1 MKFLKRHAYALLFTL
16 FLMGA
21 NVYSLLKVFV
31 IPSAVSTV
39 SANTTSSSTASS
51 TTSTSTGKVTKTDTT
66 YKDDNMD
73 IKITTGKTSD
83 TTYYVADIKLSSA
96 DYLKTALAQNTYGTN
111 ITETTSSIA
120 QQNNAIFAINGD
132 YYGANQS
139 GYVIKNGQVYR
150 DTDRN
155 SDYEDLA
162 VYSDGS
168 FKTFKESDTTAQKF
182 GNQCVVAAID
192 AKKMADGSW
201 HVFVAG
207 GRKDT
212 GRDLIQW
219 AQEVVAL
226 GAGEILLTSMD
237 KDGTKSGF
245 DLEMLN
251 RVAEVVDVPIIAS
264 GGAGNIE
271 DIVEVFEKTTAT
283 GALAASIF
291 HFGEVNIGET
301 KQVLANAGIEV
312 R

>member
-1 MKFLKRHAYALLFTL
+1 MLKKRIIPCLDVKDGRVVKGVNFVNLTDVGDPVDSARAYYEAGCDELVFLD
-16 FLMGA
+16 
-21 NVYSLLKVFV
+21 
-31 IPSAVSTV
+31 I
-39 SANTTSSSTASS
+39 TA
-51 TTSTSTGKVTKTDTT
+51 
-66 YKDDNMD
+66 
-73 IKITTGKTSD
+73 TSD
-83 TTYYVADIKLSSA
+83 NRETTVDMVRRVADQVFIPFTVGGGIRSVEDMNKMLKAGADKVAVNSSA
-96 DYLKTALAQNTYGTN
+96 LANPQL
-111 ITETTSSIA
+111 IA
-120 QQNNAIFAINGD
+120 D
-132 YYGANQS
+132 C
-139 GYVIKNGQVYR
+139 
-150 DTDRN
+150 
-155 SDYEDLA
+155 
-162 VYSDGS
+162 
-168 FKTFKESDTTAQKF
+168 AQKF

-192 AKKMADGSW
+192 AKNMADGSW

-212 GRDLIQW
+212 GMDLIQW

-312 R
+312 RR

>member
-1 MKFLKRHAYALLFTL
+1 MLKKRIIPCLDVKDGRVVKGVNFVNLTDVGDPVDSARAYYEAGCDELVFLD
-16 FLMGA
+16 
-21 NVYSLLKVFV
+21 
-31 IPSAVSTV
+31 I
-39 SANTTSSSTASS
+39 TA
-51 TTSTSTGKVTKTDTT
+51 
-66 YKDDNMD
+66 
-73 IKITTGKTSD
+73 TSD
-83 TTYYVADIKLSSA
+83 NRETTVDMVRRVADQVFIPFTVGGGIRSVEDMNKMLKAGADKVAVNSSA
-96 DYLKTALAQNTYGTN
+96 LANPQL
-111 ITETTSSIA
+111 IA
-120 QQNNAIFAINGD
+120 D
-132 YYGANQS
+132 C
-139 GYVIKNGQVYR
+139 
-150 DTDRN
+150 
-155 SDYEDLA
+155 
-162 VYSDGS
+162 
-168 FKTFKESDTTAQKF
+168 AQKF

-192 AKKMADGSW
+192 AKKIADGSW
-201 HVFVAG
+201 RVFVAG

-312 R
+312 RQ

>member
-1 MKFLKRHAYALLFTL
+1 MLKKRIIPCLDVKDGRVVKGVNFVNLTDVGDPVDSARAYYEAGCDELVFLD
-16 FLMGA
+16 
-21 NVYSLLKVFV
+21 
-31 IPSAVSTV
+31 I
-39 SANTTSSSTASS
+39 TA
-51 TTSTSTGKVTKTDTT
+51 
-66 YKDDNMD
+66 
-73 IKITTGKTSD
+73 TSD
-83 TTYYVADIKLSSA
+83 NRETTVDMVRRVADQVFIPFTVGGGIRSVEDMNKMLKAGADKVAVNSSA
-96 DYLKTALAQNTYGTN
+96 LANPQL
-111 ITETTSSIA
+111 IA
-120 QQNNAIFAINGD
+120 D
-132 YYGANQS
+132 C
-139 GYVIKNGQVYR
+139 
-150 DTDRN
+150 
-155 SDYEDLA
+155 
-162 VYSDGS
+162 
-168 FKTFKESDTTAQKF
+168 AQKF

-192 AKKMADGSW
+192 AKKIADGSW

-212 GRDLIQW
+212 GMDLIQW

-301 KQVLANAGIEV
+301 KQVLAKAGIEV
-312 R
+312 RR

>member
-1 MKFLKRHAYALLFTL
+1 MLKKRIIPCLDVKDGRVVKGVNFVNLTDVGDPVDSARAYYEAGCDELVFLD
-16 FLMGA
+16 
-21 NVYSLLKVFV
+21 
-31 IPSAVSTV
+31 I
-39 SANTTSSSTASS
+39 TA
-51 TTSTSTGKVTKTDTT
+51 
-66 YKDDNMD
+66 
-73 IKITTGKTSD
+73 TSD
-83 TTYYVADIKLSSA
+83 NRETTVDMVRRVADQVFIPFTVGGGIRSVEDMNKMLKAGADKVAVNSSA
-96 DYLKTALAQNTYGTN
+96 LANPQL
-111 ITETTSSIA
+111 IA
-120 QQNNAIFAINGD
+120 D
-132 YYGANQS
+132 C
-139 GYVIKNGQVYR
+139 
-150 DTDRN
+150 
-155 SDYEDLA
+155 
-162 VYSDGS
+162 
-168 FKTFKESDTTAQKF
+168 AQKF

-192 AKKMADGSW
+192 AKKIADGSW
-201 HVFVAG
+201 RVFVAG

-251 RVAEVVDVPIIAS
+251 RVADVVDVPIIAS

-312 R
+312 RQ

>member
-1 MKFLKRHAYALLFTL
+1 MLKKRIIPCLDVKDGRVVKGVNFVNLTDVGDPVDSARAYYEAGCDELVFLD
-16 FLMGA
+16 GA
-21 NVYSLLKVFV
+21 DKV
-31 IPSAVSTV
+31 AV
-39 SANTTSSSTASS
+39 N
-51 TTSTSTGKVTKTDTT
+51 
-66 YKDDNMD
+66 
-73 IKITTGKTSD
+73 
-83 TTYYVADIKLSSA
+83 SSA
-96 DYLKTALAQNTYGTN
+96 LANPQL
-111 ITETTSSIA
+111 IA
-120 QQNNAIFAINGD
+120 D
-132 YYGANQS
+132 C
-139 GYVIKNGQVYR
+139 
-150 DTDRN
+150 
-155 SDYEDLA
+155 
-162 VYSDGS
+162 
-168 FKTFKESDTTAQKF
+168 AQKF

-312 R
+312 RR

>member
-1 MKFLKRHAYALLFTL
+1 MLKKRIIPCLDVKDGRVVKGVNFVNLTDVGDPVDSARAYYEAGCDELVFLD
-16 FLMGA
+16 
-21 NVYSLLKVFV
+21 
-31 IPSAVSTV
+31 I
-39 SANTTSSSTASS
+39 TA
-51 TTSTSTGKVTKTDTT
+51 
-66 YKDDNMD
+66 
-73 IKITTGKTSD
+73 TSD
-83 TTYYVADIKLSSA
+83 NRETTVDMVRRVADQVFIPFTVGGGIRSVEDMNKMLKAGADKVAVNSSA
-96 DYLKTALAQNTYGTN
+96 LANPQL
-111 ITETTSSIA
+111 IA
-120 QQNNAIFAINGD
+120 D
-132 YYGANQS
+132 C
-139 GYVIKNGQVYR
+139 
-150 DTDRN
+150 
-155 SDYEDLA
+155 
-162 VYSDGS
+162 
-168 FKTFKESDTTAQKF
+168 AQKF

-212 GRDLIQW
+212 GMDLIQW

-291 HFGEVNIGET
+291 HFGEVNISET

-312 R
+312 RR

>member
-1 MKFLKRHAYALLFTL
+1 MLKKRIIPCLDVKDGRVVKGVNFVNLTDVGDPVDSARAYYEAGCDELVFLD
-16 FLMGA
+16 
-21 NVYSLLKVFV
+21 
-31 IPSAVSTV
+31 I
-39 SANTTSSSTASS
+39 TA
-51 TTSTSTGKVTKTDTT
+51 
-66 YKDDNMD
+66 
-73 IKITTGKTSD
+73 TSD
-83 TTYYVADIKLSSA
+83 NRETTVDMVRRVADQVFIPFTVGGGIRSVEDMNKMLKAGADKVAVNSSA
-96 DYLKTALAQNTYGTN
+96 LANPQL
-111 ITETTSSIA
+111 IA
-120 QQNNAIFAINGD
+120 D
-132 YYGANQS
+132 C
-139 GYVIKNGQVYR
+139 
-150 DTDRN
+150 
-155 SDYEDLA
+155 
-162 VYSDGS
+162 
-168 FKTFKESDTTAQKF
+168 AQKF

-192 AKKMADGSW
+192 AKNMADGSW

-212 GRDLIQW
+212 GMDLIQW

-312 R
+312 RQ

>member
-1 MKFLKRHAYALLFTL
+1 MLKKRIIPCLDVKDGRVVKGVNFVNLTDVGDPVDSARAYYEAGCDELVFLD
-16 FLMGA
+16 
-21 NVYSLLKVFV
+21 
-31 IPSAVSTV
+31 I
-39 SANTTSSSTASS
+39 TA
-51 TTSTSTGKVTKTDTT
+51 
-66 YKDDNMD
+66 
-73 IKITTGKTSD
+73 TSD
-83 TTYYVADIKLSSA
+83 NRETTVDMVRRVANQVFIPFTVGGGIRSVEDMNKMLKAGADKVAVNSSA
-96 DYLKTALAQNTYGTN
+96 LANPQL
-111 ITETTSSIA
+111 IA
-120 QQNNAIFAINGD
+120 D
-132 YYGANQS
+132 C
-139 GYVIKNGQVYR
+139 
-150 DTDRN
+150 
-155 SDYEDLA
+155 
-162 VYSDGS
+162 
-168 FKTFKESDTTAQKF
+168 AQKF

-192 AKKMADGSW
+192 AKKMSDGSW

-212 GRDLIQW
+212 GMDLIQW

-291 HFGEVNIGET
+291 HFGEVNISDT
-301 KQVLANAGIEV
+301 KQALANAGIEV
-312 R
+312 RR